1 MVLVESERLSQG
13 WEAVDFKLEGVDGKE
28 YSLDS
33 FSDKKGLLII
43 FTCNHCPYAKAA
55 WPITIGLANQYE
67 EGVSFVAVNPN
78 SANKE
83 YPDDS
88 LEEMKKKAT
97 EWEIP
102 FPYLADDTQS
112 VARDYKAQ
120 CTPDLY
126 LFKNEE
132 GKFKL
137 FYHGRVADE
146 WEKPALTKERNLE
159 GAIQKLVAGEAPP
172 EDQPSSMG
180 CSIKW
185 SD

>member
-1 MVLVESERLSQG
+1 MCHRLPLFGWRGEVSCGKIAVMVLVESERLSQG

-88 LEEMKKKAT
+88 LEEMKKKAKK
-97 EWEIP
+97 
-102 FPYLADDTQS
+102 S
-112 VARDYKAQ
+112 S
-120 CTPDLY
+120 
-126 LFKNEE
+126 LFLLLQLN
-132 GKFKL
+132 
-137 FYHGRVADE
+137 
-146 WEKPALTKERNLE
+146 
-159 GAIQKLVAGEAPP
+159 
-172 EDQPSSMG
+172 
-180 CSIKW
+180 
-185 SD
+185 